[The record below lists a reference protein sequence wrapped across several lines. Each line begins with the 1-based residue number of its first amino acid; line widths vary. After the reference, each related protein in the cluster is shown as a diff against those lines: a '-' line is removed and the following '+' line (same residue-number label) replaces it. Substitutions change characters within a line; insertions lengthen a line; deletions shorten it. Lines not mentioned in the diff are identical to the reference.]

1 MLMAKGVSQ
10 FNLQI
15 SQKENLKLP
24 EIMGDELRG
33 DTRAFKRQIFKRKRF
48 KANS

>member
-1 MLMAKGVSQ
+1 MAKGISQ

-15 SQKENLKLP
+15 SQNEDSQDIGTKLP

-33 DTRAFKRQIFKRKRF
+33 DTRAFKRQIFK
-48 KANS
+48 